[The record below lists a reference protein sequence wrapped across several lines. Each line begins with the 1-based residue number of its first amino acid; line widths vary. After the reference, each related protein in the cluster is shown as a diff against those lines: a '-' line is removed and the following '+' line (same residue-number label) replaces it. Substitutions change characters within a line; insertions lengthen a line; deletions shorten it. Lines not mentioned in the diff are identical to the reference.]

1 VRVVPAHFG
10 AEAGMIGAAVLARD
24 GLEGSGAGV

>member
-10 AEAGMIGAAVLARD
+10 AEAGLLGAAVLAF
-24 GLEGSGAGV
+24 EEFGSR